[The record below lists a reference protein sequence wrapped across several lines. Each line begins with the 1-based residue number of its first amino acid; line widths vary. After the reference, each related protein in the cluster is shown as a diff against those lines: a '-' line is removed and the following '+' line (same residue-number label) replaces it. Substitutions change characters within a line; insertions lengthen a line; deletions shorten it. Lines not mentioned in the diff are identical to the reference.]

1 MPHKKL
7 MTKILQRYWRLSR
20 GLHLDVRACIL
31 DQDGRVLL
39 LRDTQAPAWRLP
51 GGIVAK
57 GETAAMAV
65 KRWLAAEA
73 GLEAAADPKLF
84 SVFPGRTCF
93 CEGDHIAL
101 YLVPSWRELQPSN
114 ARSGLH
120 LDFFA
125 PGRLP
130 HDTDE
135 ATRSWLLEAHEARTQ
150 PQVW

>member
-7 MTKILQRYWRLSR
+7 ITKILQRYWRLSR
-20 GLHLDVRACIL
+20 GLQLEVRGCAHDREGRIL
-31 DQDGRVLL
+31 LV
-39 LRDTQAPAWRLP
+39 RDARAPAWRLP
-51 GGIVAK
+51 GGSVAK

-73 GLEAAADPKLF
+73 GLEVAADPRLF
-84 SVFPGRTCF
+84 SVCTGRPPLSQ
-93 CEGDHIAL
+93 GDHIAL
-101 YLVPSWRELQPSN
+101 YLIPSWRETS
-114 ARSGLH
+114 ARAPGSGLH

-130 HDTDE
+130 HDTDDV
-135 ATRSWLLEAHEARTQ
+135 TRSWLLEAHEARTQ

>member
-7 MTKILQRYWRLSR
+7 ITKILQRYWRLSR
-20 GLHLDVRACIL
+20 GLHLDVRACAHDPEGRIL
-31 DQDGRVLL
+31 LVREVQGS
-39 LRDTQAPAWRLP
+39 AWRLP
-51 GGIVAK
+51 GGMVAK

-73 GLEAAADPKLF
+73 GLEVAADPRLF
-84 SVFPGRTCF
+84 SVFPGRTPVS
-93 CEGDHIAL
+93 EVDHIAL
-101 YLVPSWRELQPSN
+101 YLIPSWRELRSRP
-114 ARSGLH
+114 ARAGLH

-130 HDTDE
+130 HDTDD
-135 ATRSWLLEAHEARTQ
+135 ATRSWLLEAHETRTQ